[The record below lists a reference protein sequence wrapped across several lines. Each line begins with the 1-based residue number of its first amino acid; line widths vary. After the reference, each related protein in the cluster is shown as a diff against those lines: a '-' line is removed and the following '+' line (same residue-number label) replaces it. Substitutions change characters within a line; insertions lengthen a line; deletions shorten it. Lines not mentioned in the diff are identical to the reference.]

1 MLVKAAGAMCPGP
14 QPRFAPAD
22 YFRVQA
28 VMFAHLA
35 DLDRLIASEGLNV
48 YLQPLG
54 GSRATLD
61 NLKPLSMV
69 FVGYGETAN
78 VLNRGHSAARNSK
91 SRSGAFLPSRAL
103 ATQEFA
109 GRLSARIVAHD
120 GYSQTDLSGEPT
132 RGP

>member
-14 QPRFAPAD
+14 QPRFAPSD

-35 DLDRLIASEGLNV
+35 DLDRLIASEGLNLYV
-48 YLQPLG
+48 QPLG

-61 NLKPLSMV
+61 NLKPFNMV
-69 FVGYGETAN
+69 FVGYGETAS
-78 VLNRGHSAARNSK
+78 VLNRGHSGLKNSK
-91 SRSGAFLPSRAL
+91 SRSGAFLPSRGL
-103 ATQEFA
+103 ATHEFA
-109 GRLSARIVAHD
+109 GRLSTRIVTHG
-120 GYSQTDLSGEPT
+120 GYSQADLSNEPT

>member
-22 YFRVQA
+22 YFKVQA

-69 FVGYGETAN
+69 FVGYGETAG
-78 VLNRGHSAARNSK
+78 VLNRGHSGLKNSN
-91 SRSGAFLPSRAL
+91 SRSGAFLPSRGL
-103 ATQEFA
+103 ATPEFA
-109 GRLSARIVAHD
+109 GRHSTRIVAQN
-120 GYSQTDLSGEPT
+120 GYPQ
-132 RGP
+132 